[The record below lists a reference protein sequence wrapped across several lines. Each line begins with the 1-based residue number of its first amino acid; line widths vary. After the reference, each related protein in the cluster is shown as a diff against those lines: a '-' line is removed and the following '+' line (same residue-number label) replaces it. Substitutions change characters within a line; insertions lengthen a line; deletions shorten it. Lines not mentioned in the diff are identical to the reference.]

1 MLSGFILTKKNK
13 MKTQIVTIML
23 GIFLIGIVSSI
34 YAGVPYNEDFG
45 HEILNCSIIG
55 NSSDLEGLEW
65 NWSGS
70 VATISTVINYK
81 PDNFTLSCWVNQS
94 YEEIEVNSGSHS
106 HHSHNDVINT
116 IKNTTNQSQQE
127 NNSNIE
133 GSSSLADNN
142 LPPILNIS
150 NDSDYNP
157 SSNELNKQTKEFFK
171 QISDFF
177 KSYWIGISIILLSI
191 LLILVSYKVFS
202 KEEPQVEIEM
212 PKYIT
217 DKPIEFPQ

>member
-1 MLSGFILTKKNK
+1 M
-13 MKTQIVTIML
+13 
-23 GIFLIGIVSSI
+23 
-34 YAGVPYNEDFG
+34 
-45 HEILNCSIIG
+45 
-55 NSSDLEGLEW
+55 
-65 NWSGS
+65 
-70 VATISTVINYK
+70 TISLASAISITPNSLDLNLYVGDSYTQQFEIYSEKSSNITIESSNINCLIQESNFSINSGTTYK
-81 PDNFTLSCWVNQS
+81 NLTIYIPFNATPINQDCEFKINFIDIV
-94 YEEIEVNSGSHS
+94 EVTSSGSHS